1 MAFWDDAHRVEHQ
14 AHVVY
19 DREIIAEAARR
30 FVLRSIRWDGF
41 AVFFVLLGVL
51 AYLIVSGDRSWI
63 VGLVGAL
70 VVLMAIFGVALYV
83 VPYRR
88 SLSRFERMSSKT
100 ADLSFNESGL
110 RTTSDLGQQ
119 EFRWQLVDRVW
130 TYPHVW
136 LLFVGG
142 TYMTLPP
149 QDLDQ
154 ETKRFVLDQ
163 IKRHGGRVN

>member
-1 MAFWDDAHRVEHQ
+1 VEHQ

-19 DREIIAEAARR
+19 DRDVIAEAARR
-30 FVLRSIRWDGF
+30 FALRSIRWDGF
-41 AVFFVLLGVL
+41 AVFGILLGAL
-51 AYLIVSGDRSWI
+51 AYLIASGDRSWI
-63 VGLVGAL
+63 VGAVAA
-70 VVLMAIFGVALYV
+70 VVLLMAIFGVALYV

-100 ADLSFNESGL
+100 ADLSFTESGL
-110 RTTSDLGQQ
+110 RMSSDLGQQ

-130 TYPHVW
+130 TYPRVW

-149 QDLDQ
+149 GSLGD
-154 ETKRFVLDQ
+154 ETKSFVLDQ
-163 IKRHGGRVN
+163 IKKHGGRVG